1 VPRAKFNDLVHIS
14 GEYHALRTTLIT
26 AGIDPKSLDILA
38 SNKVD
43 PPAAEQQETPRVED
57 ATADS
62 KWADAPIFVP
72 SGRRRKL
79 ANITNAPVRCDTPLT
94 PPSLSQDLQGGQ
106 PQEDTA
112 SEVEESYEQEEEEV
126 YHDNH
131 EDRSIVVRGLPQQTC
146 LADVVK
152 VIRGGVVLNMYLRPR
167 DRTAH
172 IAFVDPIAA
181 EKFIIHSKRSDIYVK
196 GKRVCL
202 VLPMNLLLLTKSGRS
217 VLG

>member
-1 VPRAKFNDLVHIS
+1 VTVSRAKFNELVHVS
-14 GEYHALRTTLIT
+14 EEYHALRTTLIT
-26 AGIDPKSLDILA
+26 AGIDPNSLDILA
-38 SNKVD
+38 SNKID
-43 PPAAEQQETPRVED
+43 PAAAEQQAEE

-79 ANITNAPVRCDTPLT
+79 ANITNTPVRCATPLT
-94 PPSLSQDLQGGQ
+94 PPSLSQDLQQGQ
-106 PQEDTA
+106 PEEDAA
-112 SEVEESYEQEEEEV
+112 SEEVEDSYEQEQEQEQQEV
-126 YHDNH
+126 YHDDH
-131 EDRSIVVRGLPQQTC
+131 EDRSIIVRGLPQTAS

-152 VIRGGVVLNMYLRPR
+152 IVRGGVVLNMYLRPR

-196 GKRVCL
+196 GKRVW
-202 VLPMNLLLLTKSGRS
+202 VSS
-217 VLG
+217 